1 MKIKSSSQTRGLSM
15 LVAMI
20 YVLYGL
26 FRITLPILL
35 LSVALGLIVHGF
47 VNSLEISVAIIIVS
61 GIVLSYM
68 AKRSGYEGFE
78 SKNEDDKNK
87 DDKKKDD
94 EEEKPP
100 AAAPGNSGSADD
112 TKKEKSGFSDMN
124 PAPLNG
130 AFKEGQVPKDDKGG
144 FFIDQGTTLLN
155 ALNGLKPEQIS
166 AMTNDTKQLL
176 DTQKSLMGM
185 LNTLAPMMKE
195 GSNLLGMFNG
205 MFGGGGATPK

>member
-15 LVAMI
+15 VVAII
-20 YVLYGL
+20 YVFYGL

-47 VNSLEISVAIIIVS
+47 VSSLEVSVAIIIVS
-61 GIVLSYM
+61 GIILSYM

-78 SKNEDDKNK
+78 SKKE
-87 DDKKKDD
+87 DDKKK
-94 EEEKPP
+94 EEDKKEEDKKADKEKPP
-100 AAAPGNSGSADD
+100 AAAPGNSGSAD
-112 TKKEKSGFSDMN
+112 EQKSGFSDMN
-124 PAPLNG
+124 PAPLSG

-205 MFGGGGATPK
+205 MFGATPK

>member
-78 SKNEDDKNK
+78 
-87 DDKKKDD
+87 DKKDAEKKPEEKKAD
-94 EEEKPP
+94 EEKPP
-100 AAAPGNSGSADD
+100 AAAPSNSGSADD

-124 PAPLNG
+124 PAPLSG

-205 MFGGGGATPK
+205 MFGGGAAAPK

>member
-1 MKIKSSSQTRGLSM
+1 M

-78 SKNEDDKNK
+78 
-87 DDKKKDD
+87 DKKDAEKKPEEKKAD
-94 EEEKPP
+94 EEKPP
-100 AAAPGNSGSADD
+100 AAAPSNSGSADD

-124 PAPLNG
+124 PAPLSG